1 MTSGELSTGDLKI
14 LAEHAHVVKASVAE
28 ARALFDQVEDEELG
42 TALDK
47 AQGAVHSDSAGRAYV
62 VIVIDP

>member
-1 MTSGELSTGDLKI
+1 
-14 LAEHAHVVKASVAE
+14 VKASVAE